1 MAVELEPRPDDI
13 GTRMSQWMRRPAG
26 AGLPASSHR
35 RRNARATRLV
45 SSRGS
50 PAGSGPSTVT
60 TMSSPSTE
68 NRTSFHR
75 SSASPRQSKPG
86 PMLAVVAGTLTRQV
100 APGARPARTHA
111 SSPYSV
117 SVRVRRGCGGSCA
130 TATRPRPRPAISA
143 ATTA

>member
-1 MAVELEPRPDDI
+1 
-13 GTRMSQWMRRPAG
+13 MRRPAG
-26 AGLPASSHR
+26 AALPASSHR
-35 RRNARATRLV
+35 RRNARATRLL
-45 SSRGS
+45 SSRGR

-60 TMSSPSTE
+60 TIPSPSSE

-86 PMLAVVAGTLTRQV
+86 PMLAVVAGTRTRQLE
-100 APGARPARTHA
+100 PGASAGGAHA

-117 SVRVRRGCGGSCA
+117 ASGPAPSFRPLRHFH
-130 TATRPRPRPAISA
+130 TAHTTITTSA